1 MNEYDFLRD
10 CGFTEE
16 EIASIS
22 DTPKKPGY
30 FDYEKLLK
38 EREELIERLM
48 PSDTDDRKSD

>member
-10 CGFTEE
+10 CGFTKE